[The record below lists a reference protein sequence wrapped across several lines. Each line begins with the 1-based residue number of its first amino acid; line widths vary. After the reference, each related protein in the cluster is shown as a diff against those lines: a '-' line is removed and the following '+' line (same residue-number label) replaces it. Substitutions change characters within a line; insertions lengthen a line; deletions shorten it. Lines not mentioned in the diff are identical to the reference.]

1 MVAALVGVRGAT
13 LLEEGPVEELPY
25 LDEEPVEDSR
35 PDWVIWVESAE
46 ERAAAIVMAGERRQA
61 SLLAVAG
68 RLAVAAPA
76 IAAGL
81 AAVLAE
87 GTTRYR
93 LSVVAVAMCA
103 GALWTVVTRIVPWLR
118 IDVVAVY
125 RALGVALLLALAYA
139 VVVTR
144 VSSPAWRAV
153 CLGLLIWAL
162 TYRGLVA
169 LLAAAAG
176 VSWRLVRRRLWSM
189 PDEALVDAL
198 RRVEMPFRRRGAL
211 PRELIVH
218 LIRRIEEVARE
229 YEIASTRAWRT
240 RVPIVDVE
248 VRRWVRSV
256 IGMIRALQIGMALNA
271 ISPEGVST
279 RLQTIMEAVA
289 TRDLAPG
296 AELGRDKIWDNPRPY
311 PSPRSPT
318 AGRCAPRTWTGYAS
332 PPAGLVRAE
341 VDDHG
346 LIGST
351 RR

>member
-1 MVAALVGVRGAT
+1 
-13 LLEEGPVEELPY
+13 
-25 LDEEPVEDSR
+25 
-35 PDWVIWVESAE
+35 
-46 ERAAAIVMAGERRQA
+46 
-61 SLLAVAG
+61 
-68 RLAVAAPA
+68 
-76 IAAGL
+76 
-81 AAVLAE
+81 
-87 GTTRYR
+87 
-93 LSVVAVAMCA
+93 MCA

-118 IDVVAVY
+118 IDVVPVY
-125 RALGVALLLALAYA
+125 RALGVELLLALAYA

-198 RRVEMPFRRRGAL
+198 HRAEMPLRRRGAL

-218 LIRRIEEVARE
+218 LIRRLEEVARE

-296 AELGRDKIWDNPRPY
+296 AQLGRDKIWDNPPMFTNHLGGWVRGRRYLSRIGWALCAFATAVAGLTVLATSVWPAV
-311 PSPRSPT
+311 PHEMVRAGWPWLGHVLTFDADVRVFT
-318 AGRCAPRTWTGYAS
+318 AGVGLSLLAVAQRTWS
-332 PPAGLVRAE
+332 RA
-341 VDDHG
+341 
-346 LIGST
+346 
-351 RR
+351 RRW